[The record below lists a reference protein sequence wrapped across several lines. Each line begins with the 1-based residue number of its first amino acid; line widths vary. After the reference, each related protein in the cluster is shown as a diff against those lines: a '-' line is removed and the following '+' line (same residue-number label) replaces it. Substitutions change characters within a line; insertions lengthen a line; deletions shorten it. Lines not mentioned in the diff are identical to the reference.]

1 MFTFLDTE
9 YKIIKFNRFKE
20 TKKKLKKS
28 EQGIRDYK

>member
-1 MFTFLDTE
+1 MFIFLDIE

-20 TKKKLKKS
+20 IKKKFKKS